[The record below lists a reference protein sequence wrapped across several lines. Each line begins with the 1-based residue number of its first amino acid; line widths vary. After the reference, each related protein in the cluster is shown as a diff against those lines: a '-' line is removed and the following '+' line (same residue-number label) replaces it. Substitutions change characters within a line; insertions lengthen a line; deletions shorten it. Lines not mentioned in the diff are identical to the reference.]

1 MPAIKAAG
9 SGQRPRIRPIRQ
21 DIQDLAQLAQKRDP
35 EGRTEL
41 YARIVKLFEY
51 DGRNLTD
58 SERSLMCDILRYL
71 VREVEMS
78 VRASVAERLATNPD
92 APVDLILMLANDQI
106 EVARSVLIF
115 STALSDANLVD
126 IIQSKALQHQLCIA
140 SRRNLSSTVSSALV
154 ATGENSVVYAL
165 LTNPSSTIAP
175 AAYREIL
182 ARSGNDT
189 SLQLPL
195 IKRAD
200 LPKSLAEQL
209 YQLVSEDLKAL
220 IREHFALSPSTL
232 NHAVSDAIER
242 LAAEDEGERLS
253 APSAE
258 RLIEK
263 LHQGGQLSPAFLVKS
278 LNQNQY
284 ELFEQAFARLL
295 NLSLPVFRRVLHGRG
310 IEGLAVS
317 CRAVGIDRSVFLTVY
332 RMTRL
337 ARGLSAELNDQETA
351 RSFSIFQN
359 MDRRKAEITIHS
371 WAADESRAPIF

>member
-1 MPAIKAAG
+1 M
-9 SGQRPRIRPIRQ
+9 
-21 DIQDLAQLAQKRDP
+21 AQKRDP
-35 EGRTEL
+35 QGRTEL
-41 YARIVKLFEY
+41 YTRIVKLFEY

-115 STALSDANLVD
+115 STALSDAHLID

-140 SRRNLSSTVSSALV
+140 SRRTLSSTVSSALV

-189 SLQLPL
+189 TLQLPL

-209 YQLVSEDLKAL
+209 YHLVSEDLKAL
-220 IREHFALSPSTL
+220 IREHFALSPVAL
-232 NHAVSDAIER
+232 NHAVSDAIES
-242 LAAEDEGERLS
+242 LTSEDEGERRS

-295 NLSLPVFRRVLHGRG
+295 NLSLPMFRKVLHSRG
-310 IEGLAVS
+310 VEALAVS
-317 CRAVGIDRSVFLTVY
+317 CRAVGIDRSVFLTIY

-337 ARGLSAELNDQETA
+337 ARGLSADLNDQETA

-359 MDRRKAEITIHS
+359 MDKRKAEITIHS